1 MTLDYVLQDQ
11 PELAPGLPFSID
23 RVRSPQY
30 GRYLDD
36 LEPGLVFR
44 HPRGVTVDAGMARAF
59 NATFLEANPLYLNRE
74 FAQAHGFDDTPLSPQ
89 LVFNVVLSLGVQNDS
104 EKAIANLGYYQARF
118 LRPAYPGDTLRALT
132 RVVDRKDRGE
142 GKPGIVHVHTV
153 GVNQHDQV
161 VLQYERKIMV
171 GRRGDRPPTA
181 PPPSERPGF
190 PWAEQ
195 PRLALPLADGP
206 FPGTLTGPST
216 YLEDFAVGDLIVHGN
231 GRTVTDEHMAW
242 SYGVANTH
250 PLHSDRL
257 YSTGL
262 SGAMSGEPIVY
273 GGLVFAW
280 LQGLAS
286 RDVSENALW
295 ELGFTEGYHTQPTVS
310 GDTLTA
316 LSRVLAVDPGPEGA
330 GAGVLTLQLIGMK
343 NVTAADALDRYG
355 EDLFVKE
362 TAKRTLGKDKIPAKV
377 FEVERRLL
385 VKERG

>member
-1 MTLDYVLQDQ
+1 MSIDYVLHDQ
-11 PELAPGLPFSID
+11 AELAPDIAFGGGA
-23 RVRSPQY
+23 VRTPQY

-44 HPRGVTVDAGMARAF
+44 HPRGVTIGAGMARAF
-59 NATFLEANPLYLNRE
+59 NATFGEANPLYLNRE
-74 FAQAHGFDDTPLSPQ
+74 FARAHGYKDTPLSPQ

-104 EKAIANLGYYQARF
+104 EKAVANLGYYQARF

-132 RVVDRKDRGE
+132 RVVDRRDRGPD
-142 GKPGIVHVHTV
+142 KPGIVHVHTV
-153 GVNQHDQV
+153 GIDQRDRV
-161 VLQYERKIMV
+161 LLQYERKIMV
-171 GRRGDRPPTA
+171 GHRGDRLPTA
-181 PPPSERPGF
+181 PPPAERPDF
-190 PWAEQ
+190 PWAEE
-195 PRLALPLADGP
+195 PRVRLPVAAGP
-206 FPGTLTGPST
+206 YPPQLTGPDT
-216 YLEDFAVGDLIVHGN
+216 YLDDFATGDVIVHGN

-257 YSTGL
+257 YSAGL

-310 GDTLTA
+310 GDTLGA
-316 LSRVLAVDPGPEGA
+316 ISRVLAVEPGPPGA
-330 GAGVLTLQLIGMK
+330 HAGVLTLQLIGVK
-343 NVTAADALDRYG
+343 NFTAVAALERFG
-355 EDLFVKE
+355 ADLFVKE
-362 TAKRTLGKDKIPAKV
+362 TTKRGLGKDKIEAKV

-385 VKERG
+385 VKRRG

>member
-1 MTLDYVLQDQ
+1 MTLDFVLQDQ
-11 PELAPGLPFSID
+11 PELATEVPFDPARI
-23 RVRSPQY
+23 RAPQY

-44 HPRGVTVDAGMARAF
+44 HPRGVTIHAGMARAF
-59 NATFLEANPLYLNRE
+59 NATFLETNPLYLNRE
-74 FAQAHGFDDTPLSPQ
+74 FARAHGFADTPLSPQ

-104 EKAIANLGYYQARF
+104 EKAIANLGYYQTRF
-118 LRPAYPGDTLRALT
+118 LRPAYPGDTLRALS
-132 RVVDRKDRGE
+132 RVVDRRGR
-142 GKPGIVHVHTV
+142 GADKPGIVHLQTV
-153 GVNQHDQV
+153 GVNQRDEV

-171 GRRGDRPPTA
+171 GWQGDRPHT
-181 PPPSERPGF
+181 PPPPVERPEF
-190 PWAEQ
+190 PWEKYPSLQ
-195 PRLALPLADGP
+195 LPVTGGPYPRD
-206 FPGTLTGPST
+206 LTGPAT
-216 YLEDFAVGDLIVHGN
+216 YLEDFTPGDVIVHGN

-242 SYGVANTH
+242 SYGVTNTH

-257 YSTGL
+257 FSSGL
-262 SGAMSGEPIVY
+262 SGAMGGEPIVY

-316 LSRVLAVDPGPEGA
+316 ISRVLAVEAGPAGA
-330 GAGVLTLQLIGMK
+330 GAGVLTLQLIGIK
-343 NVTAADALDRYG
+343 NHTAADALDRFG

-362 TAKRTLGKDKIPAKV
+362 TSKRARGKLKIAVKV